1 MTIQLLVLD
10 IDGTIAGASN
20 QIRPRVKDAIRQV
33 QAKGIAVTL
42 ATGRMYHSA
51 LSFHQA
57 IASALPL
64 IVYNGAWTKDPLQN
78 RVLREFALPTT
89 LALEIL
95 DYLEQAGLREQLE
108 VHCYHQDQLYV
119 REITTETRRY
129 VARSGVR
136 PHAIGDL
143 RPIIEK
149 STIKLLAISPQV
161 GLIQALIAELY
172 QRYAHHEVHLTQST
186 EIYFEITHAQANKGL
201 AVQQLAEDYLGLQ
214 SAQVMAIGDNFN
226 DLEMLRYAGL
236 SVAMGNAPE
245 SVQAVADWVT
255 EDVEVD
261 GVALALEKF
270 LLA

>member
-1 MTIQLLVLD
+1 MAIKLLVLD
-10 IDGTIAGASN
+10 IDGTIAGESN
-20 QIRPRVKDAIRQV
+20 HIRPKVKDAIRKV

-51 LSFHQA
+51 LPFHQA
-57 IASALPL
+57 IASTFPL
-64 IVYNGAWTKDPLQN
+64 IAYNGAWTKAPQQDQL
-78 RVLREFALPTT
+78 LREFALPTT

-95 DYLEQAGLREQLE
+95 DYFEQAGLRQKLE

-119 REITTETRRY
+119 REITPETERY
-129 VARSGVR
+129 VARSGVQ
-136 PHAIGDL
+136 PHAVGDL

-161 GLIQALIAELY
+161 GLIQALITDLH
-172 QRYAHHEVHLTQST
+172 QRYATHDVHLTQST
-186 EIYFEITHAQANKGL
+186 EIYFEITHAKANKGL
-201 AVQQLAEDYLGLQ
+201 AVQHLAEDYLGLQ
-214 SAQVMAIGDNFN
+214 PEQVMAIGDNFN

-245 SVQAVADWVT
+245 PVQAVADWIT
-255 EDVEVD
+255 DDVEAD